1 MPVFGFWP
9 PAQRRQWNQLL
20 GSACC
25 QKCWTVPLRNVQNK
39 TMKQTEAPEHWSVS
53 SAGFLW
59 GGGLR
64 SAASCELTGC
74 CWTSWRITGLTC
86 STAATLSASRPARR
100 RCGSDAPARKSTTS
114 WTWEQR
120 ERFLTCC
127 RVFKYPLTLF
137 YQYFQIKISLFLQKL
152 PGHVTHNQHQNF
164 FLCWS
169 NDTQLFV
176 CQQNIL

>member
-1 MPVFGFWP
+1 MSVRNAGIWVLTSCTKTTVESTS
-9 PAQRRQWNQLL
+9 RLSLL
-20 GSACC
+20 SEMLNCSFK
-25 QKCWTVPLRNVQNK
+25 KCTKQNK
-39 TMKQTEAPEHWSVS
+39 KSMKQTEAPEHWSVS

-74 CWTSWRITGLTC
+74 CWTSWRITGPTC

-127 RVFKYPLTLF
+127 RVFKCPLTLF
-137 YQYFQIKISLFLQKL
+137 LSIFSNK
-152 PGHVTHNQHQNF
+152 NQ
-164 FLCWS
+164 
-169 NDTQLFV
+169 FV
-176 CQQNIL
+176 FTKTSRSYDS